1 MQAEGIVVR
10 LVGARAYVKIKRSGG
25 CGRCHEVG
33 GCGGVGQ
40 DDAHCEE
47 FVVDNSFGAQ
57 NGQRVSV
64 DVPEGAT
71 LTAALLAYGM
81 PLLAILLGAGLASW
95 LWQSD
100 VAVALGAG
108 GALGH
113 RDGPVTQV
121 PHVSGTGPAPLG
133 VGGGGV
139 LLPAVSGGLH
149 RRHHHLCL

>member
-1 MQAEGIVVR
+1 
-10 LVGARAYVKIKRSGG
+10 VKIKRSGG

-108 GALGH
+108 GFLLLALLMLYGLQ
-113 RDGPVTQV
+113 RFGLLKGVR
-121 PHVSGTGPAPLG
+121 PHITGTFL
-133 VGGGGV
+133 
-139 LLPAVSGGLH
+139 S
-149 RRHHHLCL
+149 